1 MVGFEKMEN
10 TIKIIQ
16 GDITQA
22 SVDAIVNAAN
32 PQMLGGGGVDGA
44 IHRAAGPK
52 LLGECEKVKV
62 ENGVRCPTGEARI
75 TQAGDLKAKY
85 VIHTVGP
92 RYGID
97 KNPEDLLAFAYQNC
111 LKLAITHGCKSIAFP
126 AISCGVYGY
135 PPHDAAK
142 IAISICKR
150 AEYKL
155 LFKSFYLFSDKM
167 TAIWTDLLEQLE

>member
-111 LKLAITHGCKSIAFP
+111 LKLAINS
-126 AISCGVYGY
+126 
-135 PPHDAAK
+135 
-142 IAISICKR
+142 
-150 AEYKL
+150 
-155 LFKSFYLFSDKM
+155 
-167 TAIWTDLLEQLE
+167 